1 MNLMMQ
7 LFISIL
13 LFSGLAWFISWGM
26 IGILFY
32 PKKPILG
39 WQAPLIG
46 WAKNIDLS
54 NLLNEEKVDAQLDK
68 VMPVIDAKL
77 DDFFRHRLTEKLP
90 MISMFI
96 GDKTIQQLKTVFME
110 ELKQMF
116 PTLMQSFTSNLQKDL
131 LQQLEYQSLEKLKMA
146 AFKATA
152 PLRKMAIFIGLIW
165 GIISYW
171 ILNLF

>member
-1 MNLMMQ
+1 MQ
-7 LFISIL
+7 LFISVL
-13 LFSGLAWFISWGM
+13 LFAGLAWLISWGM

-46 WAKNIDLS
+46 WAKNINLS
-54 NLLNEEKVDAQLDK
+54 HWMSEEKLDAQLDK
-68 VMPVIDAKL
+68 VMPVIDEKL
-77 DDFFRHRLTEKLP
+77 DDFFRNRLTEKLP

-96 GDKTIQQLKTVFME
+96 GDKTIQQLKSVFME
-110 ELKQMF
+110 ELRQMF
-116 PTLMQSFTSNLQKDL
+116 PSLMHSFASNMQKDL
-131 LQQLEYQSLEKLKMA
+131 LQQLEYQSLEKLKIA

-152 PLRKMAIFIGLIW
+152 PIRRLAIIIGIVW
-165 GIISYW
+165 GIFAYW

>member
-1 MNLMMQ
+1 MQ
-7 LFISIL
+7 LFISVL
-13 LFSGLAWFISWGM
+13 LFAGLAWLISWGM

-46 WAKNIDLS
+46 WAKNINLS
-54 NLLNEEKVDAQLDK
+54 HWMSEEKLDAQLDK
-68 VMPVIDAKL
+68 VMPVIDEKL
-77 DDFFRHRLTEKLP
+77 DDFFRNRLTEKLP

-96 GDKTIQQLKTVFME
+96 GDKTIQQLKSVFME
-110 ELKQMF
+110 ELRQMF
-116 PTLMQSFTSNLQKDL
+116 PSLMHSFASNMQKDL
-131 LQQLEYQSLEKLKMA
+131 LHQLEYQSLEKLKIA

-152 PLRKMAIFIGLIW
+152 PIRRLAIIIGIVW
-165 GIISYW
+165 GIFAYW

>member
-7 LFISIL
+7 LFISVL
-13 LFSGLAWFISWGM
+13 LFAGLAWLISWGM

-46 WAKNIDLS
+46 WAKNINLS
-54 NLLNEEKVDAQLDK
+54 HWMSEEKLDAQLDK
-68 VMPVIDAKL
+68 VMPVIDEKL
-77 DDFFRHRLTEKLP
+77 DDFFRNRLTEKLP

-96 GDKTIQQLKTVFME
+96 GDKTIQQLKSVFME
-110 ELKQMF
+110 ELRQMF
-116 PTLMQSFTSNLQKDL
+116 PSLMHSFASNMQKDL
-131 LQQLEYQSLEKLKMA
+131 LQQLEYQSLEKLKIA

-152 PLRKMAIFIGLIW
+152 PIRRLAIIIGIVW
-165 GIISYW
+165 GIFAYW

>member
-1 MNLMMQ
+1 MMQ
-7 LFISIL
+7 LFISVL
-13 LFSGLAWFISWGM
+13 LFAGLAWLISWGM

-46 WAKNIDLS
+46 WAKNINLS
-54 NLLNEEKVDAQLDK
+54 HWMSEEKLDAQLDK
-68 VMPVIDAKL
+68 VMPVIDEKL
-77 DDFFRHRLTEKLP
+77 DDFFRNRLTEKLP

-110 ELKQMF
+110 ELRQMF
-116 PTLMQSFTSNLQKDL
+116 PSLMHSFASNIQTDL
-131 LQQLEYQSLEKLKMA
+131 LQQLEYQSLEKLKIA

-152 PLRKMAIFIGLIW
+152 PIRRRAIIIGIVW
-165 GIISYW
+165 GIFAYW

>member
-54 NLLNEEKVDAQLDK
+54 NLLNEEKLDAQLDK

-110 ELKQMF
+110 ELRQMF
-116 PTLMQSFTSNLQKDL
+116 PTLMQSFASNLQKDL
-131 LQQLEYQSLEKLKMA
+131 LEQIENQSLERLKLA
-146 AFKATA
+146 AFTATA
-152 PLRKMAIFIGLIW
+152 PLRKLAIFIGLIW
-165 GIISYW
+165 GIISHL

>member
-1 MNLMMQ
+1 MQ
-7 LFISIL
+7 LFISML
-13 LFSGLAWFISWGM
+13 LFAGLAWFISWGM

-32 PKKPILG
+32 PKKPIVG

-54 NLLNEEKVDAQLDK
+54 NLLNEEKLDAQLDK
-68 VMPVIDAKL
+68 VMPVIDEKL

-116 PTLMQSFTSNLQKDL
+116 PTLMQSFASNLQKDL

-146 AFKATA
+146 AFTATA
-152 PLRKMAIFIGLIW
+152 PLRKLAIFIGLIW
-165 GIISYW
+165 GIISHW

>member
-54 NLLNEEKVDAQLDK
+54 NLLNEENLDAQLDK

-96 GDKTIQQLKTVFME
+96 GDKTIQQLKTV
-110 ELKQMF
+110 
-116 PTLMQSFTSNLQKDL
+116 SC
-131 LQQLEYQSLEKLKMA
+131 
-146 AFKATA
+146 
-152 PLRKMAIFIGLIW
+152 
-165 GIISYW
+165 ISYGFQKQGLCGFNFFFRGRYY
-171 ILNLF
+171 IAFGAIGFC

>member
-1 MNLMMQ
+1 MQ
-7 LFISIL
+7 LFISVL
-13 LFSGLAWFISWGM
+13 LFAGLAWLISWGM

-46 WAKNIDLS
+46 WAKNINLS
-54 NLLNEEKVDAQLDK
+54 HWMSEEKLDAQLDK
-68 VMPVIDAKL
+68 VMPVIDEKL
-77 DDFFRHRLTEKLP
+77 DDFFRNRLTEKLP

-110 ELKQMF
+110 ELRQMF
-116 PTLMQSFTSNLQKDL
+116 PSLMHSFASNMQKDL
-131 LQQLEYQSLEKLKMA
+131 LQQLEYQSLEKLKIA

-152 PLRKMAIFIGLIW
+152 PIRRLAIIIGIVW
-165 GIISYW
+165 GIFAYW